1 LLEALRLAFLL
12 TEDSRINQPKTN
24 ALIALICFHASRF
37 AARQVNDND
46 FVLYEH
52 QDETLWDLELINQGN
67 HFLELSAQ
75 GAEISSYHLEAGIAF
90 WHCQKQ
96 DTKEK
101 WEHILY
107 HYNLLLRVNFSPVA
121 AMNRVYALYKVN
133 GKLEAIAE
141 ARKLDLQGNRFYYT
155 LLGEL
160 FTGINNETARSFLEK
175 ALQLART
182 DTDRQILRGKLTEL
196 GKG

>member
-1 LLEALRLAFLL
+1 VLHIIYLLFNEGYYSATKNEVLRKDLCLEALRLAMLL
-12 TEDSRINQPKTN
+12 AEDSRTNLPKTS

-37 AARQVNDND
+37 AARQANDND

-96 DTKEK
+96 DTQEK
-101 WEHILY
+101 
-107 HYNLLLRVNFSPVA
+107 
-121 AMNRVYALYKVN
+121 
-133 GKLEAIAE
+133 
-141 ARKLDLQGNRFYYT
+141 
-155 LLGEL
+155 
-160 FTGINNETARSFLEK
+160 
-175 ALQLART
+175 
-182 DTDRQILRGKLTEL
+182 
-196 GKG
+196 